1 MPIGGWKQSGMGKE
15 LSLHGLNTYTELK
28 TIFMKYN
35 TDPTT
40 LAARWHNGEVP
51 TIDGV

>member
-35 TDPTT
+35 NDPTSM
-40 LAARWHNGEVP
+40 AVNRWHSGHLQNS
-51 TIDGV
+51 I